1 MKKTSFILLLSLLVT
16 LLSGCSNFND
26 FIQSGAFH
34 GINQNSPNPLKTQE
48 DTRIEKALVG
58 GKWLYQRQPDDCKDT
73 YWAQHF
79 YKNGYYKSG
88 GATCL
93 LSDSFSVDAEAWHV
107 KDQIL
112 YIINLSPRAGEDII
126 LKYGVEIIDKNRI
139 ILRSAENTYTFIRH
153 Y

>member
-1 MKKTSFILLLSLLVT
+1 MKKTSLIVLISLLLTV
-16 LLSGCSNFND
+16 LSGCSNFND

-34 GINQNSPNPLKTQE
+34 SINQNSPNPLKSPA
-48 DTRIEKALVG
+48 DARIEKILVG
-58 GKWLYQRQPDDCKDT
+58 GKWLYQRQADDCKDT

-112 YIINLSPRAGEDII
+112 YILNLSPRAGEDII
-126 LKYGVEIIDKNRI
+126 LKYGVEMPTKNRM
-139 ILRSAENTYTFIRH
+139 ILRSSDSTYTFIRS